1 MRGTL
6 AVINKYGIAIVNGS
20 GNYKSVVNEKGQL
33 AFKKRGKGNYD
44 PIEAVLYDH
53 SNSEDIIV
61 YKPVV
66 KPNKG
71 KKDDIKDPFRYS
83 IVMAQGNDSVLID
96 LPKQSGE
103 TKDDVPSRQT
113 IEITGMNLSENID
126 RISFNFRTSAYDAVS
141 IVFDVSKG
149 SISVNINGKDVWY
162 LSQYD
167 GIEDHKTE
175 DYMNA
180 IINALIYSCGGRW
193 KAEDMDI
200 IKYIE
205 PGLMSCISDFV
216 EKMKDKENQSSNNPN
231 FMGYRGSNV
240 GSTPVISEVA
250 TRGRRGKGTMI

>member
-1 MRGTL
+1 MRRTL

-71 KKDDIKDPFRYS
+71 KKDVIKDPFRYS

-103 TKDDVPSRQT
+103 TKDNVPSRQT
-113 IEITGMNLSENID
+113 IEIMGINTGMVL
-126 RISFNFRTSAYDAVS
+126 FNFRTSAYDAVS

-193 KAEDMDI
+193 KAEDTDI
-200 IKYIE
+200 IKSIE
-205 PGLMSCISDFV
+205 PGLTLCTGDFI
-216 EKMKDKENQSSNNPN
+216 EEMKDKANQSSNNPN
-231 FMGYRGSNV
+231 FMGYKGSNV
-240 GSTPVISEVA
+240 GSTPVISEAA
-250 TRGRRGKGTMI
+250 TRGRRGKGKGTIS